1 MFRHFSYKRVRY
13 GETDQMGYLYYGHY
27 ALYYEL
33 GRVEALRSLDVR
45 YRDME
50 DKMDI
55 MLPVVSMECK
65 FLRPARYDDLVK
77 VATELR
83 HLPGDYI
90 TFHHEIYNEKDVLL
104 NIAKVKLCFYD
115 RKLGRR
121 IETPEFILEKLR
133 PFYAKTSENE

>member
-1 MFRHFSYKRVRY
+1 MFKHESFKRVRY
-13 GETDQMGYLYYGHY
+13 GETDQMGFLYYGHY

-33 GRVEALRSLDVR
+33 GRVEALRSLGIR

-50 DKMDI
+50 DEMDI

-65 FLRPARYDDLVK
+65 YLRPARYDDIVRI
-77 VATELR
+77 VTELR
-83 HLPGDYI
+83 VLPESYI
-90 TFHHEIYNEKDVLL
+90 TFHYELYNEKDALL

-121 IETPEFILEKLR
+121 IPTPPFILEKLSG
-133 PFYAKTSENE
+133 FFE

>member
-1 MFRHFSYKRVRY
+1 
-13 GETDQMGYLYYGHY
+13 MGFLYYGHY

-33 GRVEALRSLDVR
+33 GRVEALRSLGIR

-50 DKMDI
+50 DELDI

-65 FLRPARYDDLVK
+65 YLRPARYDDVVK
-77 VATELR
+77 IVTELR
-83 HLPGDYI
+83 ELPDSYI
-90 TFHHEIYNEKDVLL
+90 NFHYELYNEKEALL

-121 IETPEFILEKLR
+121 IRTPEFVLEKLNG
-133 PFYAKTSENE
+133 FFE